1 MSRTRIRS
9 AKEVE
14 LNGFCCKESLTAI
27 LIIGLLASSASV
39 SAQQKVYKW
48 VDEEGV
54 VHYSEEPPGESPKA
68 EVETFTTDPAP
79 PYVPP
84 AQTTVKSQPAS
95 ETDVAKQSTQ
105 PEPQTRP
112 PVKKTDITKMSLADL
127 DRRCEAA
134 REKIIAPLRKAE
146 IAKCIQTGTG
156 DQGWC
161 DVFWA
166 DYGDA
171 QRTRSGVIIPR
182 QFNDI
187 PECVEALDERHRRM

>member
-1 MSRTRIRS
+1 MNS
-9 AKEVE
+9 V
-14 LNGFCCKESLTAI
+14 FCSKALTAI
-27 LIIGLLASSASV
+27 LIVGLLASSASAY
-39 SAQQKVYKW
+39 AQKKVYKW
-48 VDEEGV
+48 VDEEGI
-54 VHYSEEPPGESPKA
+54 VHYGEAPPAESPEA
-68 EVETFTTDPAP
+68 EVKTFTTDPAP

-84 AQTTVKSQPAS
+84 AQTTIKSPSAS
-95 ETDVAKQSTQ
+95 EADLENQSTQ
-105 PEPQTRP
+105 SEPQTRP

-171 QRTRSGVIIPR
+171 QRTKSGVIIPR

-187 PECVEALDERHRRM
+187 PECLEALDERHRRM